1 MSLATFIRTVAGI
14 LEKAQVPYMLTGS
27 LAAAYYATP
36 RATQDV
42 DVVIDTPE
50 EGIER
55 LVIGL
60 LDSGF
65 YVDRA
70 AALSAWRTRTQFNA
84 IDPDSGWKV
93 DLIVRRDRA
102 FSEVEF
108 KRRERAEILGIEV
121 ALATLEDVIL
131 AKLEWAK
138 MGDSELQRT
147 DVVRLLERAGARLDQ
162 EYIEAWVSELGLK
175 PEWDVVLGRPSDSQP
190 EA

>member
-1 MSLATFIRTVAGI
+1 MSLTTFIRTVAGI
-14 LEKAQVPYMLTGS
+14 LEKAQVPYMLPGS

-42 DVVIDTPE
+42 DVVIDTPK

-55 LVIGL
+55 LVTCL

-93 DLIVRRDRA
+93 DLIVRKDRA

-108 KRRERAEILGIEV
+108 KRRERAEVLGLEV
-121 ALATLEDVIL
+121 SLASLEDVIL

-147 DVVRLLERAGARLDQ
+147 DVVRLLERAGDQLDQ
-162 EYIEAWVSELGLK
+162 EYVEAWVRELDLQS
-175 PEWDVVLGRPSDSQP
+175 EWDVVLDRLSDTQP